1 MEPFKS
7 VDKRSVVLARKAH
20 RYAGMAVA
28 LCVVI
33 LAVTGLALTHQKGWT
48 WLQRVDMP
56 VSLIPTWGT
65 AVMTQKVGQIKALA
79 IHHGADT
86 GGTDLVAATKAGLF
100 GRKSGRW
107 SQFMPAGDQPEVTAL
122 LIMDSQWLIGTQQ
135 GLFLSDDA
143 GETWTASEE
152 AEGRPMGKITTIQR
166 SPSRPDMLFVGSKTG
181 AYISRD
187 AGRHWTAL
195 AGPSGSA
202 ADLTTEITVI
212 TFDASQREYAF
223 VGTKRG
229 LYRYHQETGTVESVD
244 LEPLER
250 LVAAVPMKM
259 TLDAYL
265 NDLHTGKLFGD
276 RLWPLYD
283 LTAAALVFFVATGM
297 YMWMYPKLRRR
308 RLGFGRESLPL
319 PSSSSRTQQS
329 REPARAVKR

>member
-33 LAVTGLALTHQKGWT
+33 LAVTGLALIHQKGWT
-48 WLQRVDMP
+48 WLKRVDVP
-56 VSLIPTWGT
+56 AVLIPTWGT
-65 AVMTQKVGQIKALA
+65 AMMAEKAGQIKALA

-100 GRKSGRW
+100 GHKSGRW
-107 SQFMPAGDQPEVTAL
+107 SLLMPASDQPEVTAL
-122 LIMDSQWLIGTQQ
+122 LIMDSRWLIGTQQ

-143 GETWTASEE
+143 GETWTLSSQ

-181 AYISRD
+181 AYASRD

-202 ADLTTEITVI
+202 ADLTTEISLIV
-212 TFDASQREYAF
+212 FDASQRDYAF
-223 VGTKRG
+223 LGTKRG
-229 LYRYHQETGTVESVD
+229 LYRYHQDSGTVESVD

-250 LVAAVPMKM
+250 LIEAMPMNM
-259 TLDAYL
+259 TLDVYL

-276 RLWPLYD
+276 RLWTLYD
-283 LTAAALVFFVATGM
+283 LTAAALLLFVATGF
-297 YMWMYPKLRRR
+297 YMWIYPTLRRR
-308 RLGFGRESLPL
+308 QLGLGRTGLPVT
-319 PSSSSRTQQS
+319 SSSPRAE
-329 REPARAVKR
+329 RGRKPAQAVEG